1 MHEAA
6 AMTSPRLLR
15 HCFLSS
21 LALCAIAPAA
31 LADDVPASTDA
42 PAGQYASLRGV
53 QGPKG
58 MFSAQVLLN
67 INLTKD
73 LAGEP
78 ISLSPDLY
86 YAFSDK
92 LQLGLLH
99 QGPLG
104 WQNPG
109 IKGTSLC
116 LTGDEKGCPE
126 LYNNVGFDLMYGLLF
141 GKTDLSLHGSLFIDS
156 IDPMYTTLAIGLS
169 GKHHINANV
178 ALLFDP
184 KVAIALNHRE
194 IDGMEA
200 ANEDVLYV
208 PLELGYQVGAPNLLK
223 LLVAVYG
230 PLDGFGDAYRIPVG
244 VGYIRNLTEHID
256 LGLRFSFDN
265 LLGETGEAGRAD
277 ERSLAVLFNF
287 RS

>member
-1 MHEAA
+1 
-6 AMTSPRLLR
+6 MTLLR
-15 HCFLSS
+15 HCLLSS

-31 LADDVPASTDA
+31 LADVNDDIAPSTDA

-67 INLTKD
+67 INLTKE

-86 YAFSDK
+86 YAVTDK

-116 LTGDEKGCPE
+116 LTGDDGGCSKV
-126 LYNNVGFDLMYGLLF
+126 YNNVGFDLMYGLLY
-141 GKTDLSLHGSLFIDS
+141 GSTDLSLHTSLFIDS
-156 IDPMYTTLAIGLS
+156 IDPVYSTLALGLS

-184 KVAIALNHRE
+184 KIAIALNHRDIE
-194 IDGMEA
+194 EMEP
-200 ANEDVLYV
+200 ANEDVIYI
-208 PLELGYQVGAPNLLK
+208 PLELGYQVGAPNMLK
-223 LLVAVYG
+223 LLVALYG
-230 PLDGFGDAYRIPVG
+230 PLDNFGDFYRVPVG
-244 VGYIRNLTEHID
+244 VGYIRNVTTHID

-265 LLGETGEAGRAD
+265 LLGETGDAGRAD